1 MFVFSVLSCFF
12 GVRASRGGGASSTSA
27 HQRVDGVEVAP
38 PGRRRRDAP
47 RPRRAEREHP
57 PSLYHATSLRRRPTW
72 TRAARHRRNRRE
84 TRLRDETPLR
94 TQEHNDIYVAFLEF
108 FMDLKL
114 NYDVSYE
121 TDKIGPT
128 TNPLTDIDD
137 ELTREKL
144 PFLYDVAM
152 TMRDGAKPEVQLG
165 IWRLV
170 VDKLIDR
177 TGMSNKEFSVWASRI
192 LAEGGSA

>member
-1 MFVFSVLSCFF
+1 MFVA
-12 GVRASRGGGASSTSA
+12 GVPLLLRRACSRGGGAPSLPA
-27 HQRVDGVEVAP
+27 HQRVGVEVAP

-47 RPRRAEREHP
+47 TAHRERAFAHVCRA
-57 PSLYHATSLRRRPTW
+57 ATSSPRSRPTE
-72 TRAARHRRNRRE
+72 TLAARNRRNRRE

-128 TNPLTDIDD
+128 TNPLTDIED
-137 ELTREKL
+137 EMTREKL

>member
-1 MFVFSVLSCFF
+1 M
-12 GVRASRGGGASSTSA
+12 
-27 HQRVDGVEVAP
+27 
-38 PGRRRRDAP
+38 
-47 RPRRAEREHP
+47 
-57 PSLYHATSLRRRPTW
+57 
-72 TRAARHRRNRRE
+72 
-84 TRLRDETPLR
+84 
-94 TQEHNDIYVAFLEF
+94 AFLEF

-128 TNPLTDIDD
+128 TNPLTDIED
-137 ELTREKL
+137 EMTREKL

-192 LAEGGSA
+192 LAEGGMSAALRVWDAQSSGRVTFRVPRFRPHNHPRSARHPSRGLLLSGGREKLFKVGIGSVRRGRGLRSTPRTRDATRQAESARLDTHRAAFS

>member
-1 MFVFSVLSCFF
+1 MKPIDLDDKAFENMAHDLEMIT
-12 GVRASRGGGASSTSA
+12 GERIASLVETLEF
-27 HQRVDGVEVAP
+27 EVAKT
-38 PGRRRRDAP
+38 
-47 RPRRAEREHP
+47 
-57 PSLYHATSLRRRPTW
+57 L
-72 TRAARHRRNRRE
+72 
-84 TRLRDETPLR
+84 RLRDDETPLR

-128 TNPLTDIDD
+128 TNPLTDIED
-137 ELTREKL
+137 EMTREKL

>member
-1 MFVFSVLSCFF
+1 MC
-12 GVRASRGGGASSTSA
+12 AA
-27 HQRVDGVEVAP
+27 Q
-38 PGRRRRDAP
+38 RRRRREAVLQRPAP
-47 RPRRAEREHP
+47 RE
-57 PSLYHATSLRRRPTW
+57 TD
-72 TRAARHRRNRRE
+72 NRRE

-137 ELTREKL
+137 EMTREKL

>member
-1 MFVFSVLSCFF
+1 MCHTTNV
-12 GVRASRGGGASSTSA
+12 
-27 HQRVDGVEVAP
+27 VA
-38 PGRRRRDAP
+38 AT
-47 RPRRAEREHP
+47 
-57 PSLYHATSLRRRPTW
+57 PSYIDP
-72 TRAARHRRNRRE
+72 RRE
-84 TRLRDETPLR
+84 TPPPARTARLRDETPLR

-128 TNPLTDIDD
+128 TNPLTDIED

-192 LAEGGSA
+192 LAEGGSACLLCTSPSPRDATLSRMPSSA

>member
-1 MFVFSVLSCFF
+1 M
-12 GVRASRGGGASSTSA
+12 ASRWRRPDAIDATRPGPGARRESI
-27 HQRVDGVEVAP
+27 P
-38 PGRRRRDAP
+38 PRCTTRRRCDAVLHRPSPRDTAA
-47 RPRRAEREHP
+47 RPRRETYRD
-57 PSLYHATSLRRRPTW
+57 
-72 TRAARHRRNRRE
+72 E
-84 TRLRDETPLR
+84 TRLRP
-94 TQEHNDIYVAFLEF
+94 QEHNDIYVAFLEF

-128 TNPLTDIDD
+128 TNPLTDIED

>member
-1 MFVFSVLSCFF
+1 MAALRLRLRTTSASM
-12 GVRASRGGGASSTSA
+12 ASRSHRPDAVNAARPGPGAEREPSPCVP
-27 HQRVDGVEVAP
+27 HNK
-38 PGRRRRDAP
+38 RRRRDAV
-47 RPRRAEREHP
+47 
-57 PSLYHATSLRRRPTW
+57 LRRPAPRDT
-72 TRAARHRRNRRE
+72 AARPRRE
-84 TRLRDETPLR
+84 TRLRAKPPLR

-128 TNPLTDIDD
+128 TNPLTDIED

>member
-1 MFVFSVLSCFF
+1 M
-12 GVRASRGGGASSTSA
+12 
-27 HQRVDGVEVAP
+27 
-38 PGRRRRDAP
+38 
-47 RPRRAEREHP
+47 
-57 PSLYHATSLRRRPTW
+57 
-72 TRAARHRRNRRE
+72 
-84 TRLRDETPLR
+84 
-94 TQEHNDIYVAFLEF
+94 AFLEF

-128 TNPLTDIDD
+128 TNPLTDIED
-137 ELTREKL
+137 EMTREKL

-192 LAEGGSA
+192 LAEGGRAHPLHHLRVLFGRSRPGGGDIKGYVVPRLPVSRAGRASPDGRDGRHFPSFAP